1 MKSNTYAAFLILLLL
16 IIYPLVN
23 GIEIDGS
30 KDMTRFIPD
39 DALLYIEQHHASKA
53 LKEFTKS
60 PLGKKFESIDF
71 LKTGQKIGL
80 TDSALLNLQEALSVY
95 KVIKNNK
102 ILDEILGKGFATAI
116 LPPIDVSPRFNVKE
130 YLIEN
135 AIVIANP
142 KYNAGGFNFFI
153 EIFNRY
159 DELHLVSTVQYG
171 NHHIRRIQIE
181 EKQVSLVILKGFF
194 VMSLNEKQ
202 LRRCIDTFD
211 GEVPALANNS
221 NFASIKESFSK
232 ADRFLYFPVDGVR
245 QFITKQIA
253 DQTFTGKDL
262 LLKEM
267 ATTIG
272 FANFGYGSWSKKK
285 RVIDKVL
292 VQYNRDEINSVVQN
306 HVNADPSLCSM
317 LSLTTENPM
326 AFYWSNTIKMQHILE
341 YFKKSRKVEPEYED
355 FSPTIKRVT
364 GINIEDIFSL
374 LGEEISMVLEPG
386 PKDNFFSFPLAMFF
400 LRVNNVQELS
410 SVMEKIIDEY
420 DIPVSIKSYGPVRYT
435 FWTPSPQDG
444 LQPLYGFW
452 DDLIFFGNSSSLLKM
467 VIDRNVTDFSLMD
480 DVVIGSLDPGFT
492 EKNNSITY
500 IDNVTFI
507 KVLQKWLGFIG
518 MTLAIENRETA
529 YKVHTVL
536 DEIINPLLDGASMY
550 EKSFT
555 RSYFTPEMV
564 IIDSITTKN
573 PGLIKKRI
581 TNAKNS
587 RGTQAID
594 SF

>member
-1 MKSNTYAAFLILLLL
+1 MKSNTCAAFLTLLLL

-23 GIEIDGS
+23 GIETDGS

-53 LKEFTKS
+53 LKEFSKS

-80 TDSALLNLQEALSVY
+80 TDSALLNLQDALSVY
-95 KVIKNNK
+95 GVIKNNK
-102 ILDEILGKGFATAI
+102 ILDEILGKSFAIAV
-116 LPPIDVSPRFNVKE
+116 LPPIDAYPHFNVKE
-130 YLIEN
+130 YFIEN

-142 KYNAGGFNFFI
+142 KYNTGGINFFS

-159 DELHLVSTVQYG
+159 DELHPVSTVQYG
-171 NHHIRRIQIE
+171 NHQIKRIQLKE
-181 EKQVSLVILKGFF
+181 EKVSLVILKGFF

-211 GEVPALANNS
+211 DEVPALANNS
-221 NFASIKESFSK
+221 NFTSIKQNFAK
-232 ADRFLYFPVDGVR
+232 ANRFIYFPVDGVR
-245 QFITKQIA
+245 QFITNQIA
-253 DQTFTGKDL
+253 DLSFTGKDL

-272 FANFGYGSWSKKK
+272 FANFGYGSWNKKK

-292 VQYNRDEINSVVQN
+292 VQYNSDEINSVVQD
-306 HVNADPSLCSM
+306 HINADPSPCSM
-317 LSLTTENPM
+317 LALTTENPM
-326 AFYWSNTIKMQHILE
+326 AFYWSNTIKMQHLLG
-341 YFKKSRKVEPEYED
+341 YFKERRKVEPKLED
-355 FSPTIKRVT
+355 FSSTIKSVT
-364 GINIEDIFSL
+364 GITIEDIFSL
-374 LGEEISMVLEPG
+374 LGEEISMVIEPG
-386 PKDNFFSFPLAMFF
+386 PQDNFFSFPLAMFF
-400 LRVNNVQELS
+400 LRVNNVQALS
-410 SVMEKIIDEY
+410 SVLEKLIDEY
-420 DIPVSIKSYGPVRYT
+420 EIPVSIKTYGPIRYT

-452 DDLIFFGNSSSLLKM
+452 DDLIFFGNSSRLLQK
-467 VIDRNVTDFSLMD
+467 VIDRKANDFSLMD
-480 DVVIGSLDPGFT
+480 DVVVSSLDPGFT

-500 IDNVTFI
+500 TNNVAFI

-518 MTLAIENRETA
+518 MTLAIENKENA

-564 IIDSITTKN
+564 IIDSITTKK
-573 PGLIKKRI
+573 PGPIKKRI
-581 TNAKNS
+581 N
-587 RGTQAID
+587 
-594 SF
+594 